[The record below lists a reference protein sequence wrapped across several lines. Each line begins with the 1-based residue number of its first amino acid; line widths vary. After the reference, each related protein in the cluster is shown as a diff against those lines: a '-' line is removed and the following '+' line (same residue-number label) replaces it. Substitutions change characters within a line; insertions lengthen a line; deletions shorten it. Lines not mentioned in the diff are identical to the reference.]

1 MSKLSLR
8 KHGVAVG
15 AIVLAGGLAVGGATA
30 YAAAGSPATSSTSTA
45 ADTASITGTTG
56 TGPLTMAKPGH
67 ARVRI
72 PVGIHGQVTVKNG
85 KTGEYVVREWQRGQ
99 ITAVSGSTVTVKSAD
114 GTTWTWTT
122 ASNTKITRDGKKIAE
137 SALATGNKVEI
148 LGKQS
153 GSANDATRI
162 FAPTATQGSGT
173 TA

>member
-1 MSKLSLR
+1 
-8 KHGVAVG
+8 
-15 AIVLAGGLAVGGATA
+15 
-30 YAAAGSPATSSTSTA
+30 
-45 ADTASITGTTG
+45 
-56 TGPLTMAKPGH
+56 
-67 ARVRI
+67 
-72 PVGIHGQVTVKNG
+72 VTVKNG
-85 KTGEYVVREWQRGQ
+85 KTGQYVVREWQRGQ
-99 ITAVSGSTVTVKSAD
+99 ITAVSGSTVTVKSTD

-162 FAPTATQGSGT
+162 FAPTGTQGQGA